1 VIIVATYRGLVFSL
15 DKNSAVVATPQNAV
29 YKINRTS
36 TMYIGKE
43 VVFTDKDIINNK
55 YFIKRYFAAAACFC
69 LILSIAASLIVNFS
83 KNLFTVKE
91 YAYIC
96 MDINPSV
103 EFTIDKVQKVLKVDS
118 LNKDAEIV
126 LKGANLNGLKLEEAF
141 VKLYGI
147 CKEKAF
153 IDDKSKVYI
162 LISGAANPD
171 NKEYK
176 KQAQREEDVI
186 ENILVELK
194 ENIKKTSGSETDV
207 VALEIEPQTRTRAFE
222 HGVSPAKFA
231 LYSEIVKNGRDISI
245 EEIKGA
251 STEELVKIY
260 NDIQK
265 NIDSSKAAKPTST
278 VVEENVIS
286 PSPTPELTPTP
297 SPSVTETPTAS
308 STGGFASPATPAE
321 QIVTKTQNIPVKTPE
336 PKPLPQPDM
345 MPKPAPTQ
353 IIPGTGL
360 RGDYFD
366 NIDLTNFKLTRVDK
380 TIEFFW
386 GVNSPAKEIRND
398 ESYSVRWRGKIR
410 PLYSEE
416 YTFYISRDNGVR
428 LWIDN
433 KLIID
438 KWDNLVSR
446 DETGKIFLEAG
457 KLYDIKLE
465 YFNNTGNG
473 FVKLEW
479 SSASTVRA
487 IVPTE
492 CLYPAEPENYESSI
506 PGKGIGLFYEYFDED
521 NLTNPKEKGIDS
533 VIDFNWG
540 VGSPSK
546 SINQDQKF
554 SVRWTGFIQ
563 VPYDGDYVFYVS
575 YDDGA
580 GLWIDRQ
587 LLIDK
592 WTANEINTAKTKA
605 ISLKAGQ
612 RVEIML
618 LYRNTGLAGSI
629 RLEWEGPGIE
639 RSVVPTSCLYPR

>member
-1 VIIVATYRGLVFSL
+1 MATYRGLIFSL
-15 DKNSAVVATPQNAV
+15 DKKSAVVATPQNAV

-43 VVFTDKDIINNK
+43 VVFTDKDIINHK
-55 YFIKRYFAAAACFC
+55 YYIKRYLAAAACFC
-69 LILSIAASLIVNFS
+69 LIISIAASLIANFS
-83 KNLFTVKE
+83 KNLFTMQE

-103 EFTIDKVQKVLKVDS
+103 EFTIDKLQKVLKVNS
-118 LNKDAEIV
+118 LNKDAEVI
-126 LKGANLNGLKLEEAF
+126 LSGENFNGLKLEDAF
-141 VKLYGI
+141 AKLYGI
-147 CKEKAF
+147 CKDKAF
-153 IDDKSKVYI
+153 INEKSKVYI

-186 ENILVELK
+186 ENILVKLK
-194 ENIKKTSGSETDV
+194 ENIKKTSGSDTDI
-207 VALEIEPQTRTRAFE
+207 VALEIEPKTRTQAFE
-222 HGVSPAKFA
+222 QGVSPAKFA
-231 LYSEIVKNGRDISI
+231 LYSEIIKNGRDISI
-245 EEIKGA
+245 EELKGA

-260 NDIQK
+260 NDVKKSIE
-265 NIDSSKAAKPTST
+265 SSTGAKPTNT
-278 VVEENVIS
+278 VIEENTIS
-286 PSPTPELTPTP
+286 PSHTPELTPT
-297 SPSVTETPTAS
+297 PSVTETPTAS
-308 STGGFASPATPAE
+308 VTEGFASLATPAE
-321 QIVTKTQNIPVKTPE
+321 QIVINTQNIPVKTPE
-336 PKPLPQPDM
+336 PKPWPQPEM
-345 MPKPAPTQ
+345 MPKPAPIQ

-380 TIEFFW
+380 TIDFFW

-398 ESYSVRWRGKIR
+398 ESYSVRWTGKIR

-438 KWDNLVSR
+438 KWDNLVGL
-446 DETGKIFLEAG
+446 DEMGKIYLEAG

-479 SSASTVRA
+479 SSASTVRS

-492 CLYPAEPENYESSI
+492 CLYPAEPKHYGSSI

-580 GLWIDRQ
+580 SLWIDRQ

-592 WTANEINTAKTKA
+592 WTASEINTAKTEA

-612 RVEIML
+612 RVEVML
-618 LYRNTGLAGSI
+618 LYRNTALAGSI

-639 RSVVPTSCLYPR
+639 RSVVPQSCLYPR